1 MYSDPD
7 AFVLKCYLSAGMRCL
22 EQLDSCN
29 LERDVRFT
37 VSARNIQRSRGDHV
51 YALDDADELSL
62 VYGVSVKLLDIVIS
76 FTVK

>member
-1 MYSDPD
+1 
-7 AFVLKCYLSAGMRCL
+7 MRCL

-51 YALDDADELSL
+51 YALNDADEVSL
-62 VYGVSVKLLDIVIS
+62 VYGVSMKLHGIVIS
-76 FTVK
+76 VIVK